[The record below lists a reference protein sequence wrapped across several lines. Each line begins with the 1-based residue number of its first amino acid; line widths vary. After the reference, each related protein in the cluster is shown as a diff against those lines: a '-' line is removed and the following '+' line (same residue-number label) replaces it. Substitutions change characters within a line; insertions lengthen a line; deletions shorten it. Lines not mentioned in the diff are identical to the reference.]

1 MTGWA
6 LFCIKFIGRNAK
18 HIVALDAHAV
28 QNGTGNGRRF
38 GRTFWRGAGTLGGGS
53 LGGHRVILTR
63 ERGPAKG
70 EGGIPIA
77 TWGIFYLHGRQIVSR
92 MNVFCNEDQRQ
103 QREFFREFSEL
114 CAC

>member
-6 LFCIKFIGRNAK
+6 LFCIKFIGCNAK
-18 HIVALDAHAV
+18 HIVALDAHAM
-28 QNGTGNGRRF
+28 QNGAGNGRRF
-38 GRTFWRGAGTLGGGS
+38 GRTFWRGAGTLAGGS

-63 ERGPAKG
+63 KRWRAKG
-70 EGGIPIA
+70 AGRHPRSGVGHLLS
-77 TWGIFYLHGRQIVSR
+77 TWEADCFKDECL
-92 MNVFCNEDQRQ
+92 CTEDQRQ